1 MRISDRWG
9 SECHDRWR
17 RLVEPLIGARHTFH
31 RLLNMPRPHSPSLG
45 PLGPTSDRT
54 APTTASA
61 QTTAAGAP
69 SSESTWSG
77 FTSLPARAPKQ
88 FGFETGIGLPSQW
101 ERLKNRLVSRCSPHR
116 DGLFSL
122 YSRCQPHLLCGGPM
136 ALYCGGRLRPANHRA
151 MSQGGAGRE
160 PLCLC
165 ARVRVTIRQWHPP
178 TLKTSG
184 NAMVLMYKHTRAL

>member
-1 MRISDRWG
+1 MIDDADLS
-9 SECHDRWR
+9 
-17 RLVEPLIGARHTFH
+17 
-31 RLLNMPRPHSPSLG
+31 NPSLEPG
-45 PLGPTSDRT
+45 TPSTGSSTCPDHT
-54 APTTASA
+54 APALVHLVQPPTEQPPQQPQLKRRQPVHPLVS
-61 QTTAAGAP
+61 QPGLVSPPSLPELP
-69 SSESTWSG
+69 SSLGYWH
-77 FTSLPARAPKQ
+77 RA
-88 FGFETGIGLPSQW
+88 SQW

-184 NAMVLMYKHTRAL
+184 NAMVLMYKHTPAL